1 MPSSCFAWGLSS
13 TSSFYTT
20 RTPNQQQQ
28 QQQQQLHNLPFGP
41 PTTLYAPALPPPN
54 TAPTPWG
61 THITAAT
68 ACKRLGVL
76 MMTTTT
82 TWQRTNDKKNEPHF
96 LAKSHIFILS
106 TIASDFIP
114 TLTPT
119 VTHLHPQPIT
129 FADQY
134 PLHTLLT
141 FSRPCRHFF
150 TSHMSL
156 PPQFFFLFHSAA
168 PLPPSLDGSRPLRGG
183 NCHAVACHPTTHG
196 PTRLPSD
203 NRHDYRPTPF
213 RPEPPHN
220 HLREGTGPGSL
231 TKDTFT

>member
-28 QQQQQLHNLPFGP
+28 QQQQQLHNSPIDQ
-41 PTTLYAPALPPPN
+41 PTTTYAPAPSPRN
-54 TAPTPWG
+54 AAPTPWG
-61 THITAAT
+61 TCIAA
-68 ACKRLGVL
+68 AKARKRLSVM

-96 LAKSHIFILS
+96 LAKSHHFILS

-150 TSHMSL
+150 YVSHVSSV
-156 PPQFFFLFHSAA
+156 FIFFLFRSAA

-183 NCHAVACHPTTHG
+183 NCHAVACHPTIHG

-203 NRHDYRPTPF
+203 IRHDYRPTPF
-213 RPEPPHN
+213 RPKPPHN
-220 HLREGTGPGSL
+220 HLREGTGPRSL

>member
-20 RTPNQQQQ
+20 RTPNQQQQQ

-76 MMTTTT
+76 MMMTTT

-96 LAKSHIFILS
+96 LAKSHTFILP

-150 TSHMSL
+150 YVSHVSSAPIFFSL
-156 PPQFFFLFHSAA
+156 SF
-168 PLPPSLDGSRPLRGG
+168 G
-183 NCHAVACHPTTHG
+183 
-196 PTRLPSD
+196 
-203 NRHDYRPTPF
+203 RPTAA
-213 RPEPPHN
+213 
-220 HLREGTGPGSL
+220 
-231 TKDTFT
+231 

>member
-20 RTPNQQQQ
+20 RTPNQQQQQ

-61 THITAAT
+61 TCIAA
-68 ACKRLGVL
+68 AKARKRLSVL

-96 LAKSHIFILS
+96 LAKSHHFILS
-106 TIASDFIP
+106 TIASDSIP

-156 PPQFFFLFHSAA
+156 PSSFFFSFV
-168 PLPPSLDGSRPLRGG
+168 R
-183 NCHAVACHPTTHG
+183 
-196 PTRLPSD
+196 
-203 NRHDYRPTPF
+203 
-213 RPEPPHN
+213 PPHCR
-220 HLREGTGPGSL
+220 LASKGLGL
-231 TKDTFT
+231 